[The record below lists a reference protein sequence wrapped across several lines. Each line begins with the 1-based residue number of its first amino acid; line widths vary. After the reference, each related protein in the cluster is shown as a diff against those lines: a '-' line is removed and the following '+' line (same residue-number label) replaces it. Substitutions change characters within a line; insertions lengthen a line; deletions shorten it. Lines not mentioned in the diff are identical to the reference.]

1 MEVPIMAL
9 PQHVDEAANRL
20 KGATARIED
29 ARGRAVSLESL
40 REWLSALTD
49 FTQAL
54 SDVNAFNNESVH
66 EKLHAF
72 ADRMGLREFP
82 TSRGKTGA

>member
-1 MEVPIMAL
+1 MAL

-20 KGATARIED
+20 KAAAARIED
-29 ARGRAVSLESL
+29 ARGRAVTVENL
-40 REWLSALTD
+40 RNWLGALTD

-54 SDVNAFNNESVH
+54 SDVNSFNNESIH
-66 EKLHAF
+66 EKLHAL

-82 TSRGKTGA
+82 ASPRKGGG